1 MESGIKINFIK
12 IIFIIFLPQIVY
24 LYHSCNHYSQGSK
37 MKKTTS
43 ETRKYRLDMNDKIL
57 NSGFRDFNKFFA
69 LDNKAYIDGALPA
82 KTKELMGLVGSMV
95 LRCNDC
101 IFYHVDR
108 FIAEG
113 ATKEEL
119 MESFNIALVVGGS
132 IVIPHLR
139 YAFEVMDEIYK
150 EREAEK

>member
-1 MESGIKINFIK
+1 
-12 IIFIIFLPQIVY
+12 
-24 LYHSCNHYSQGSK
+24 

-43 ETRKYRLDMNDKIL
+43 ETRLYRTEMNDKIL

-69 LDNKAYIDGALPA
+69 LDNKAYVDGALNA
-82 KTKELMGLVGSMV
+82 KTKELMGLAASMV

-101 IFYHVDR
+101 IFYHIDR
-108 FIAEG
+108 SIQEG

-119 MESFNIALVVGGS
+119 YETFNVALIVGGS

-139 YAFEVMDEIYK
+139 YAFDVMEDVFQEK
-150 EREAEK
+150 EKN

>member
-1 MESGIKINFIK
+1 
-12 IIFIIFLPQIVY
+12 
-24 LYHSCNHYSQGSK
+24 
-37 MKKTTS
+37 MKKSTS
-43 ETRKYRLDMNDKIL
+43 QTRKYRLDINEKIL

-101 IFYHVDR
+101 IFYHIDR
-108 FIAEG
+108 SIQEG
-113 ATKEEL
+113 ATREEL
-119 MESFNIALVVGGS
+119 LESFNIALIVGGS

-139 YAFEVMDEIYK
+139 YAFEVTDEIF
-150 EREAEK
+150 AETK